1 MIYLG
6 CDPGSTM
13 TAPKYVRVAED
24 IRSQIRAGTLK
35 VGDRLPSTTALIA
48 RYKVSYGTVRA
59 AILVL
64 KAERLVEGQQGEAVY
79 VIGVP
84 KP

>member
-1 MIYLG
+1 
-6 CDPGSTM
+6 M
-13 TAPKYVRVAED
+13 TAPKYARVAED
-24 IRSQIRAGTLK
+24 IRAQIRAGTLK

-48 RYKVSYGTVRA
+48 RYQVSYGTVRA

-64 KAERLVEGQQGEAVY
+64 KAERIVEGQQGEAVY

-84 KP
+84 PP

>member
-35 VGDRLPSTTALIA
+35 VGDRRGEGPALEKDELITYRKLAHHEDPFGFLQA
-48 RYKVSYGTVRA
+48 RSLRSQ
-59 AILVL
+59 LL
-64 KAERLVEGQQGEAVY
+64 HSEGE
-79 VIGVP
+79 
-84 KP
+84 